1 MSKIHQ
7 IVITN
12 PELCIGCKACEKA
25 CVKESIKRG
34 KLGITRIRVFKVEKI
49 SATNQCRQCDDAP
62 CAVVCPSGALQN
74 LTDFVHLN
82 EHLCVGCGLCT
93 VACPYG
99 AVSLDSTGVFGV
111 EKDANYLSQPGFPS
125 LAVKC
130 DICDGREEGSACVEA
145 CPKGAIIMLDSNS
158 EHKIGK
164 KLKNTENM
172 QNFIKAISDRD
183 VDLSEFVAP
192 PAPKPVPEASAVE
205 KPAEKVAEK
214 AAPDTAFAPQS
225 EPAQKPAEKLVPQTA
240 PALTPAPA
248 EKVAQKPAPQ
258 KVEAKTEPKAEV
270 KTEPKAEP
278 KVEAKP
284 SDEIKS
290 QKVASK
296 PKKESKG
303 AKNPNLKS
311 NDNKDDNA

>member
-34 KLGITRIRVFKVEKI
+34 KLGITRIRVFKVEKT
-49 SATNQCRQCDDAP
+49 SSTNQCRQCDDAP

-192 PAPKPVPEASAVE
+192 PAPKPAPEASVAE
-205 KPAEKVAEK
+205 KPAEKVA
-214 AAPDTAFAPQS
+214 PDTASAPQGAS
-225 EPAQKPAEKLVPQTA
+225 DQKLAEKPATQTA
-240 PALTPAPA
+240 PALTSAPA
-248 EKVAQKPAPQ
+248 EKVAQKPASQ
-258 KVEAKTEPKAEV
+258 KVEAKTEPKAE
-270 KTEPKAEP
+270 P
-278 KVEAKP
+278 KVEPKP
-284 SDEIKS
+284 SDEIKP

>member
-34 KLGITRIRVFKVEKI
+34 KLGITRIRVFKVEKT
-49 SATNQCRQCDDAP
+49 SSTNQCRQCDDAP

-192 PAPKPVPEASAVE
+192 PAPKPAPEASVVE
-205 KPAEKVAEK
+205 KPAEKVAF
-214 AAPDTAFAPQS
+214 DTASAPQS
-225 EPAQKPAEKLVPQTA
+225 APDQKPAEKLAPQTA

-284 SDEIKS
+284 SDEIKP

>member
-34 KLGITRIRVFKVEKI
+34 KLGITRIRVFKVEKT
-49 SATNQCRQCDDAP
+49 SSTNQCRQCDDAP

-145 CPKGAIIMLDSNS
+145 CPKGAIIMLDSNL

-172 QNFIKAISDRD
+172 QNFIKVISDRD

-192 PAPKPVPEASAVE
+192 PAPKPAPEASAAE
-205 KPAEKVAEK
+205 KPVEKVAEK
-214 AAPDTAFAPQS
+214 AAFDTAFAPQS
-225 EPAQKPAEKLVPQTA
+225 APVQKPAEKLAPQTA
-240 PALTPAPA
+240 PTLTPAPA

-258 KVEAKTEPKAEV
+258 KVEAKTEPKAEA
-270 KTEPKAEP
+270 KAEP
-278 KVEAKP
+278 KVEPKP
-284 SDEIKS
+284 SDEIKP

>member
-34 KLGITRIRVFKVEKI
+34 KLGITRIRVFKVEKT

-130 DICDGREEGSACVEA
+130 DICDGRQEGSACVEA

-192 PAPKPVPEASAVE
+192 PAPKPAPEASVAE

-214 AAPDTAFAPQS
+214 VAPDTTSAPQS
-225 EPAQKPAEKLVPQTA
+225 APAQKPAEKPAPQTA
-240 PALTPAPA
+240 PALTPASA
-248 EKVAQKPAPQ
+248 EKVVQKPAPQ
-258 KVEAKTEPKAEV
+258 TVEAKTEPKAEV
-270 KTEPKAEP
+270 KAEP

-284 SDEIKS
+284 SDEIKP

>member
-34 KLGITRIRVFKVEKI
+34 KLGITRIRVFKVEKT
-49 SATNQCRQCDDAP
+49 SSTNQCRQCDDAP

-192 PAPKPVPEASAVE
+192 PAPKPAPEAS
-205 KPAEKVAEK
+205 VAEK
-214 AAPDTAFAPQS
+214 AASDTASAPQS
-225 EPAQKPAEKLVPQTA
+225 ASAQKPAEKLAPQTA

-248 EKVAQKPAPQ
+248 EKVAQKPTPQ
-258 KVEAKTEPKAEV
+258 KVEAKTEL
-270 KTEPKAEP
+270 KAEP

-284 SDEIKS
+284 SDEIKP